1 MTDQTL
7 SFFSRGSSIR
17 SGFFSTSQIR
27 SERCF
32 QNCTADVFVTQNG
45 EIKYPK
51 ETRSERQQCG
61 DERMMCTLRLRAVKC
76 RKPFDKHG
84 DARE

>member
-7 SFFSRGSSIR
+7 SFFHVAAASDR
-17 SGFFSTSQIR
+17 GFFSTSQIR

-45 EIKYPK
+45 EIKYLK
-51 ETRSERQQCG
+51 ETRSEGQQCG

-76 RKPFDKHG
+76 RKPFDKHR
-84 DARE
+84 DDRE